1 MLLIVHIDQVLDE
14 RCFCSS
20 DCLSLLLPF
29 FLYSDPNS
37 RTTFS
42 DYLYSNDGFAKALS
56 SSLNGN
62 GVLVAQVGEGT
73 IPFSLKFCC
82 PRASLHFCSLF

>member
-1 MLLIVHIDQVLDE
+1 MNAALRSGSSLIVFIVFVS
-14 RCFCSS
+14 C
-20 DCLSLLLPF
+20 
-29 FLYSDPNS
+29 SDPNS

-56 SSLNGN
+56 ASLNGN

-73 IPFSLKFCC
+73 VPLCSGFFVVHAPPDTSV
-82 PRASLHFCSLF
+82 HFF